1 MAAVTCLGSYTN
13 LKSKLFFDN
22 VKFMGDLPFAIYFDF
37 ETTCRKKPYNFDD
50 KASMYPVLYTFVVTF
65 HRTLN

>member
-13 LKSKLFFDN
+13 LKSKLFSDN

-37 ETTCRKKPYNFDD
+37 ETTCGKKPNNFDD
-50 KASMYPVLYTFVVTF
+50 KASMYPVLYAFVVAF
-65 HRTLN
+65 HQTLN